1 MRHREKLPAHLA
13 VNCWREKGSL
23 RWVMLTAA
31 QAIPLWN
38 SLFLAQ
44 LEEAFE
50 FGVEFWMLFSGRQ
63 ESKVAL
69 GSFQP
74 PFRWKLTLCWL
85 ALEKKQQQGM
95 LLKEGSSL
103 WRKALCQQQVAKGGF
118 CNLRCSITI
127 EAPTTN
133 RLSPQQVLISPKFP
147 HYQVGKFKQ
156 KSSLSLSLQI
166 SKRSQESN
174 FNLFIGRNP
183 CSFSLICSD
192 FSLLLERK
200 WRCRM
205 RLSRWSMRGEI
216 RKEGEDEEER
226 EKLAEF

>member
-156 KSSLSLSLQI
+156 KSSLSLSLFKYRSALKSLILIYLLVAIRALSLSFAQI
-166 SKRSQESN
+166 SLFFSKENEDVEWDWADGVWEVRSGKKEKMKKR
-174 FNLFIGRNP
+174 GR
-183 CSFSLICSD
+183 S
-192 FSLLLERK
+192 
-200 WRCRM
+200 
-205 RLSRWSMRGEI
+205 
-216 RKEGEDEEER
+216 
-226 EKLAEF
+226 